1 MADLTFRI
9 GLCVTCH
16 HSRTVEARSGSEFR
30 FCSKAMTEPIY
41 PKYPPLPVTRC
52 AGYELS
58 PDSDVSVVSERLRVR
73 FTAEMLSVI
82 EELSQ
87 VPESMVGAG
96 GLPGAAADGVV
107 AELDRDEAE
116 QFVALCQLY
125 ISSEPG
131 ATGFEDR
138 NRVLRAIVSAI
149 NDAQTSGARR

>member
-9 GLCVTCH
+9 GLCATCH
-16 HSRTVEARSGSEFR
+16 HSRTVEARSGSDFR
-30 FCSKAMTEPIY
+30 FCSKAKTELSY

-52 AGYELS
+52 AGYEQSSVFNGS
-58 PDSDVSVVSERLRVR
+58 PGNEPLRVR
-73 FTAEMLSVI
+73 FTAEMVSVI
-82 EELSQ
+82 EELPR
-87 VPESMVGAG
+87 VPESMLGAG

-107 AELDRDEAE
+107 AELDRDEAG

-125 ISSEPG
+125 ISSEPA

-149 NDAQTSGARR
+149 NDAQT